1 MKTLLL
7 IAALLIS
14 PTLFAE
20 TAPAPAAAPAKTAKA
35 PETKAETK
43 SETKKANKKETA
55 KKESK
60 VPETAASSKP
70 VVVMDTS
77 FGKIEIELDGEKAP
91 ISTKNFL
98 RYVDEKFYDGTI
110 FHRVIKDFMIQGGG
124 FTKDMNQKPT
134 HEQIKNEAANG
145 LKNTRGTI
153 AMART
158 SVVDSATAQFFINT
172 VDNGFL
178 DYQSPDPRGYGYAV
192 FGHVTSGMDVVD
204 KIRAVSTTNKGG
216 MGDVPVEAVEIKS
229 IRRK

>member
-1 MKTLLL
+1 MKTSLL

-14 PTLFAE
+14 PTLFAPSVFAE
-20 TAPAPAAAPAKTAKA
+20 TAPAATTAKTSK
-35 PETKAETK
+35 TSETK

-55 KKESK
+55 KKENK
-60 VPETAASSKP
+60 VPETTKP
-70 VVVMDTS
+70 VVVMETS

-145 LKNTRGTI
+145 LKNTRGTL

-192 FGHVTSGMDVVD
+192 FGHVTNGMDVVD

-229 IRRK
+229 VRRK